1 MTSTDRAFIAALQKA
16 SATAPTLSGPTY
28 SGSTLGGPHYATK
41 GTPAVARPPLA
52 QQTAATQA
60 APLSQHLARRRTP
73 QPVATP
79 APKTLS
85 GPFAPAL
92 EVETLSW
99 PAVAQQLAHAG
110 RDGLVELL
118 TTLAH
123 RRPEASPLVAVV
135 GVRPGVG
142 ATTLLLALARVVGS
156 VGGSTAI
163 IDLTTQAG
171 AAAQLGVR
179 RGAKQLQATQP
190 IDDLTVY
197 SREDLLSVL
206 ALGPDAPTS
215 LLSMA
220 YARLIATHDL
230 VLIDAGGP
238 ATAAQLLGAGVQVLL
253 ADTAPSDQRSI
264 AAAQSA
270 LSETDIAGLA
280 ETFAPLA

>member
-1 MTSTDRAFIAALQKA
+1 MTTTDRAFIAALQKA
-16 SATAPTLSGPTY
+16 SATAPTLSGP
-28 SGSTLGGPHYATK
+28 HFATTA
-41 GTPAVARPPLA
+41 TPAAVRPPIA
-52 QQTAATQA
+52 KQAAAKQA
-60 APLSQHLARRRTP
+60 APLSEHLARRRTP
-73 QPVATP
+73 AVQPVA
-79 APKTLS
+79 AEAIRSFS

-123 RRPEASPLVAVV
+123 RQPEASPLVAVV

-163 IDLTTQAG
+163 IDLTDKAG
-171 AAAQLGVR
+171 AAARLGVR
-179 RGAKQLQATQP
+179 GGAKRQAAAQA

-197 SREDLLSVL
+197 SREDQLSVI
-206 ALGPDAPTS
+206 ALGPNAPMPFIVS
-215 LLSMA
+215 A
-220 YARLIATHDL
+220 YARLVATHDL
-230 VLIDAGGP
+230 VLVDAGGP
-238 ATAAQLLGAGVQVLL
+238 VAAAELLSAEVQVLL
-253 ADTAPSDQRSI
+253 ADTAPSDSQAI

-270 LSETDIAGLA
+270 LSETDIAGVA

>member
-16 SATAPTLSGPTY
+16 SATAPTLSGP
-28 SGSTLGGPHYATK
+28 HFATTA
-41 GTPAVARPPLA
+41 TPAAARPTIA
-52 QQTAATQA
+52 QQAAAKQT

-73 QPVATP
+73 QPVVTP
-79 APKTLS
+79 APKTFS

-123 RRPEASPLVAVV
+123 RKPEASPLVAVV

-163 IDLTTQAG
+163 IDLTKQAG
-171 AAAQLGVR
+171 PAAQLGVR
-179 RGAKQLQATQP
+179 STAKRQAASQA
-190 IDDLTVY
+190 IDDLAVY
-197 SREDLLSVL
+197 SREDLLSVI
-206 ALGPDAPTS
+206 ALGPDAPMPFIVS
-215 LLSMA
+215 A
-220 YARLIATHDL
+220 YARLVATHDL

-238 ATAAQLLGAGVQVLL
+238 AGAAELLSAGVQVLL

-264 AAAQSA
+264 AAAQSV
-270 LSETDIAGLA
+270 LSETDIAGVV

>member
-16 SATAPTLSGPTY
+16 SATAPTLSGPHFVT
-28 SGSTLGGPHYATK
+28 TA
-41 GTPAVARPPLA
+41 TPAAARPTIA
-52 QQTAATQA
+52 QQAAAKQA

-73 QPVATP
+73 QPVVTP
-79 APKTLS
+79 APKTFS

-123 RRPEASPLVAVV
+123 RKPEASPLVAVV

-163 IDLTTQAG
+163 IDLTKQAG

-179 RGAKQLQATQP
+179 STAKRQAASQA
-190 IDDLTVY
+190 IDDLAVY
-197 SREDLLSVL
+197 SREDLLSVI
-206 ALGPDAPTS
+206 ALGPDAPMPFIVS
-215 LLSMA
+215 A
-220 YARLIATHDL
+220 YARLVATHDL

-238 ATAAQLLGAGVQVLL
+238 AAAAELLGDGVLVLL
-253 ADTAPSDQRSI
+253 ADTAPSDSQAI
-264 AAAQSA
+264 AAAQFA
-270 LSETDIAGLA
+270 LSETDIAGVA
-280 ETFAPLA
+280 ETFAPIS

>member
-16 SATAPTLSGPTY
+16 SATAPTLSGSSS
-28 SGSTLGGPHYATK
+28 SGLTLGGPHYATK
-41 GTPAVARPPLA
+41 AAPAIAKAPLA
-52 QQTAATQA
+52 QQTAATHA

-79 APKTLS
+79 APKTFS
-85 GPFAPAL
+85 GPFTPAL

-163 IDLTTQAG
+163 IDLTNQAG
-171 AAAQLGVR
+171 AAAQIGVR
-179 RGAKQLQATQP
+179 STAKRQAATQS
-190 IDDLTVY
+190 IDDLAVY
-197 SREDLLSVL
+197 SREDLLSVI

-215 LLSMA
+215 LLSVA
-220 YARLIATHDL
+220 YARLVATHDL
-230 VLIDAGGP
+230 VLVDAGGP
-238 ATAAQLLGAGVQVLL
+238 TTAAQLLGAGVQILL
-253 ADTAPSDQRSI
+253 ADTSPSDQRSI

-270 LSETDIAGLA
+270 LSETDIAGVA

>member
-16 SATAPTLSGPTY
+16 SATAPTL
-28 SGSTLGGPHYATK
+28 GGPHFATTA
-41 GTPAVARPPLA
+41 TPAAARPTIA
-52 QQTAATQA
+52 QQAGAKQA

-73 QPVATP
+73 QPDATP
-79 APKTLS
+79 APKTFS

-123 RRPEASPLVAVV
+123 RKPEASPLVAVV

-163 IDLTTQAG
+163 IDLTNQAG

-179 RGAKQLQATQP
+179 GGAKRQAATQA
-190 IDDLTVY
+190 IDDLAVY
-197 SREDLLSVL
+197 SREDQLSVV
-206 ALGPDAPTS
+206 ALGPNAPMPFIAS
-215 LLSMA
+215 A
-220 YARLIATHDL
+220 YARLVATHDL
-230 VLIDAGGP
+230 VLVDAGGP
-238 ATAAQLLGAGVQVLL
+238 AAAAELLGAGVQVLL
-253 ADTAPSDQRSI
+253 ADRAPSDQRSI

-270 LSETDIAGLA
+270 LSETDIAGVA
-280 ETFAPLA
+280 ETFAPIA

>member
-16 SATAPTLSGPTY
+16 SATAPTL
-28 SGSTLGGPHYATK
+28 GGPHFATTT
-41 GTPAVARPPLA
+41 TPAAARPTIA
-52 QQTAATQA
+52 QQAGAKQS
-60 APLSQHLARRRTP
+60 APLSQHLARRRMPAP
-73 QPVATP
+73 QPIATP
-79 APKTLS
+79 APKTFS
-85 GPFAPAL
+85 GPFSAAL

-163 IDLTTQAG
+163 IDLTNQAG
-171 AAAQLGVR
+171 AATQLGVR
-179 RGAKQLQATQP
+179 STAKRQAASQA
-190 IDDLTVY
+190 IDDLAVS
-197 SREDLLSVL
+197 SREDLLSVI
-206 ALGPDAPTS
+206 ALGPDAPMP

-220 YARLIATHDL
+220 YARLVATHDL
-230 VLIDAGGP
+230 VLVDAGGP
-238 ATAAQLLGAGVQVLL
+238 NTAAQLLGAGVQVLL
-253 ADTAPSDQRSI
+253 ADTSPSDQRFI

-270 LSETDIAGLA
+270 LTETDIAGVA
-280 ETFAPLA
+280 ETFAPIA

>member
-16 SATAPTLSGPTY
+16 SATAPTL
-28 SGSTLGGPHYATK
+28 GGPHFA
-41 GTPAVARPPLA
+41 TPAAARPTIA
-52 QQTAATQA
+52 QQAGAKQA

-73 QPVATP
+73 QPVVTP
-79 APKTLS
+79 APRTFS
-85 GPFAPAL
+85 GPFSAAL

-123 RRPEASPLVAVV
+123 RKPEASPLVAVV

-163 IDLTTQAG
+163 IDFTNQAG
-171 AAAQLGVR
+171 AAMQLGVR
-179 RGAKQLQATQP
+179 TTAKRQAATQS
-190 IDDLTVY
+190 IDDLAVS
-197 SREDLLSVL
+197 SREDLLSVI
-206 ALGPDAPTS
+206 ALGPNAPMP

-220 YARLIATHDL
+220 YARLVATHDL
-230 VLIDAGGP
+230 VLVDAGCL

-264 AAAQSA
+264 AVAQSA
-270 LSETDIAGLA
+270 LTETDIAGVV
-280 ETFAPLA
+280 ETFAPIA

>member
-1 MTSTDRAFIAALQKA
+1 MPAA
-16 SATAPTLSGPTY
+16 
-28 SGSTLGGPHYATK
+28 
-41 GTPAVARPPLA
+41 ARPTVAPQVEA
-52 QQTAATQA
+52 KQA
-60 APLSQHLARRRTP
+60 APLSEHLARRRTHAP
-73 QPVATP
+73 QPIATP
-79 APKTLS
+79 VPKAFS
-85 GPFAPAL
+85 GPFSAAL

-123 RRPEASPLVAVV
+123 RKPEASPLVAVV

-163 IDLTTQAG
+163 IDLTNQAG
-171 AAAQLGVR
+171 AAARLGVR
-179 RGAKQLQATQP
+179 GGAKRQAAAQA

-197 SREDLLSVL
+197 SREDQLSVI
-206 ALGPDAPTS
+206 ALGPNAPMPFIVS
-215 LLSMA
+215 A
-220 YARLIATHDL
+220 YARLVATHDL
-230 VLIDAGGP
+230 VLVDAGGP
-238 ATAAQLLGAGVQVLL
+238 VAAAELLSAEVQVLL
-253 ADTAPSDQRSI
+253 ADTAPSDSQAI

-270 LSETDIAGLA
+270 LSETDIAGVA

>member
-16 SATAPTLSGPTY
+16 SAIAP
-28 SGSTLGGPHYATK
+28 TLGGPHFATTA
-41 GTPAVARPPLA
+41 TPATARQTIA
-52 QQTAATQA
+52 QQATAKQA
-60 APLSQHLARRRTP
+60 APLSEHLARRRTPPP

-79 APKTLS
+79 APKTIS
-85 GPFAPAL
+85 GPFSAAL

-123 RRPEASPLVAVV
+123 RKPEASPLVAVV

-163 IDLTTQAG
+163 IDLTNQAG

-179 RGAKQLQATQP
+179 GGAKRQAATQA
-190 IDDLTVY
+190 IDDLAVY
-197 SREDLLSVL
+197 SREDQLSVV
-206 ALGPDAPTS
+206 ALGPNAPMPFIAS
-215 LLSMA
+215 A
-220 YARLIATHDL
+220 YARLVATHDL
-230 VLIDAGGP
+230 VLVDAGGP
-238 ATAAQLLGAGVQVLL
+238 AAAAELLGAGVQVLL
-253 ADTAPSDQRSI
+253 ADRAPSDQRSI

-270 LSETDIAGLA
+270 LSETDIAGVA
-280 ETFAPLA
+280 ETFAPIA

>member
-16 SATAPTLSGPTY
+16 SATAPTLS
-28 SGSTLGGPHYATK
+28 SSALGGPHYATK
-41 GTPAVARPPLA
+41 ATPAVAKAPLA
-52 QQTAATQA
+52 QHSAVKQA

-73 QPVATP
+73 TPQPVATP
-79 APKTLS
+79 APKTFS
-85 GPFAPAL
+85 GPFSAAL

-163 IDLTTQAG
+163 IDLTNQAG
-171 AAAQLGVR
+171 AATQLGVR
-179 RGAKQLQATQP
+179 SGAKRQAASQA
-190 IDDLTVY
+190 IDDLAVS
-197 SREDLLSVL
+197 SREDLLSVI
-206 ALGPDAPTS
+206 ALGPDAPMP

-220 YARLIATHDL
+220 YARLVATHDL
-230 VLIDAGGP
+230 VLVDAGGP
-238 ATAAQLLGAGVQVLL
+238 ATAAQLLGASVQVLL
-253 ADTAPSDQRSI
+253 ADTSPSDQRSI

-270 LSETDIAGLA
+270 LTETDIAGVV
-280 ETFAPLA
+280 ETFAPIA